1 MKVFAGL
8 SVAALLVANSP
19 MSLAAPTGINARAE
33 LSNANGHTEP
43 IGLQG
48 PTHHHRRDLLGG
60 LLGVIPGANLLGSLL
75 PGGAPAQP
83 AQPATGATTPETPA
97 TGGDGLL
104 GGLFGLV
111 TSGPLAGI
119 TDSLKNTL
127 VDTFL

>member
-8 SVAALLVANSP
+8 SVALLVASAP
-19 MSLAAPTGINARAE
+19 LTLAAPTGLDTRNE
-33 LSNANGHTEP
+33 PSNVHSHTEP

-60 LLGVIPGANLLGSLL
+60 LLGGLIPGAGLLGGLL
-75 PGGAPAQP
+75 PGAAPAQP
-83 AQPATGATTPETPA
+83 AAGAAPAA
-97 TGGDGLL
+97 GGDGGLL

-111 TSGPLAGI
+111 SSGPLAGI

>member
-19 MSLAAPTGINARAE
+19 LALAAPTGLNTRNE
-33 LSNANGHTEP
+33 LSDVHGHTEP

-60 LLGVIPGANLLGSLL
+60 LLGGLIPGAGLLGGLL
-75 PGGAPAQP
+75 PGAAPAQP
-83 AQPATGATTPETPA
+83 AAGAAPTTPA
-97 TGGDGLL
+97 AGGDGGLL

-111 TSGPLAGI
+111 TNGPLAGI